1 MQKDIQ
7 PRGFEIRGDK
17 MNITIDKA
25 ADVVV
30 NANVLKRVFMNPKEK
45 RYCAKCKTE
54 LSWYY
59 AENANYIFFCK
70 NCETKIIVTARSLQ
84 TAAEKVGV
92 NK

>member
-1 MQKDIQ
+1 
-7 PRGFEIRGDK
+7 

-30 NANVLKRVFMNPKEK
+30 NANVLQRVFMNQKEK
-45 RYCAKCKTE
+45 IYCAKCKTE

-70 NCETKIIVTARSLQ
+70 NCESKIIVTARSLQ
-84 TAAEKVGV
+84 AAAEKIGV
-92 NK
+92 KK

>member
-1 MQKDIQ
+1 
-7 PRGFEIRGDK
+7 

>member
-1 MQKDIQ
+1 
-7 PRGFEIRGDK
+7 

-25 ADVVV
+25 ADVVA

>member
-1 MQKDIQ
+1 
-7 PRGFEIRGDK
+7 

-30 NANVLKRVFMNPKEK
+30 NANVLQRVFINPKEK
-45 RYCAKCKTE
+45 IYCAKCKTE

-70 NCETKIIVTARSLQ
+70 NCESKIIVTARSLQ
-84 TAAEKVGV
+84 AAAEKIGV
-92 NK
+92 KK

>member
-1 MQKDIQ
+1 
-7 PRGFEIRGDK
+7 
-17 MNITIDKA
+17 MNITIDKT

>member
-1 MQKDIQ
+1 
-7 PRGFEIRGDK
+7 

-25 ADVVV
+25 ADAV
-30 NANVLKRVFMNPKEK
+30 ANTEVMQRVFLEPKDK

-54 LSWYY
+54 LTWYY

-84 TAAEKVGV
+84 IAAEKVGV
-92 NK
+92 RK

>member
-1 MQKDIQ
+1 
-7 PRGFEIRGDK
+7 
-17 MNITIDKA
+17 MNITIDNA
-25 ADVVV
+25 ADVVT

-70 NCETKIIVTARSLQ
+70 NCETKIIVTARSLY

>member
-1 MQKDIQ
+1 
-7 PRGFEIRGDK
+7 

-30 NANVLKRVFMNPKEK
+30 NTHVLKRVFMNPKEK